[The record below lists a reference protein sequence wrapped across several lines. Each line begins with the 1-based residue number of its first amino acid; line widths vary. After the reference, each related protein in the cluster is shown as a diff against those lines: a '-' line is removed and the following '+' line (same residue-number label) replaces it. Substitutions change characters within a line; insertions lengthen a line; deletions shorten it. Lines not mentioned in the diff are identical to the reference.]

1 MASKARGKRRPNRRD
16 PTGINAT
23 QVEEVRFLQSLH
35 TNVLNNYLKTDFFQ
49 LKSPNFI
56 MKFYSLILRL

>member
-23 QVEEVRFLQSLH
+23 QVEEVRFLKSLH
-35 TNVLNNYLKTDFFQ
+35 TNVVNNYLETEIF
-49 LKSPNFI
+49 
-56 MKFYSLILRL
+56 

>member
-49 LKSPNFI
+49 LKSP

>member
-23 QVEEVRFLQSLH
+23 QVEEVRFLKSLD
-35 TNVLNNYLKTDFFQ
+35 TNVFK
-49 LKSPNFI
+49 
-56 MKFYSLILRL
+56 